1 MWQVSLF
8 GKAFSTARK
17 RSLPHCP
24 PLKEFWRQHLSSWEK
39 SESLRV
45 ASRFSTTG
53 CWAPFQ
59 SHLLRLSSPFT
70 GEDLT
75 GLLALQAQDPPCLSH
90 PFRKSPGNNH
100 LSSPGRGKFSEKKN
114 HTFIS
119 QKCTRKRRCAEGG
132 RTAWEW

>member
-8 GKAFSTARK
+8 GKKAFSTARK
-17 RSLPHCP
+17 RSLPLLRNSGDSTLVLGKSP
-24 PLKEFWRQHLSSWEK
+24 NSSGWHL
-39 SESLRV
+39 
-45 ASRFSTTG
+45 RFSTTG

-90 PFRKSPGNNH
+90 PLRKSPGNNH

-114 HTFIS
+114 HTFIP
-119 QKCTRKRRCAEGG
+119 QKRTRKRRGGEGG
-132 RTAWEW
+132 RTAWEL